1 MVKVAF
7 TNENTRERI
16 FSCWSQNNAEL
27 AFQIQTLIE
36 ITLGKSLNL
45 LGIRLII
52 CNMKGL
58 GLMFAKGHFHPLNAD
73 WLTPWLM
80 TPSWS

>member
-16 FSCWSQNNAEL
+16 FSCWSQKENNAEL
-27 AFQIQTLIE
+27 AFLIQTLIE

-45 LGIRLII
+45 
-52 CNMKGL
+52 
-58 GLMFAKGHFHPLNAD
+58 FGH
-73 WLTPWLM
+73 
-80 TPSWS
+80 